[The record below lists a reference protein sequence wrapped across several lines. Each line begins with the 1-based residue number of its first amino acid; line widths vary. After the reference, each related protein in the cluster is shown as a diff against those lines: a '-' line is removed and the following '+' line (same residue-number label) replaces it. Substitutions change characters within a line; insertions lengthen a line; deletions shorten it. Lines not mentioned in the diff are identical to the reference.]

1 MSRLL
6 ILLFLLGAYAH
17 AQNFTISGTVKD
29 SLSGEDIY
37 GAVIK
42 VKELANVGATTN
54 AYGFYSLSIP
64 EGEYTLIFRASSYT
78 TKEKSIVL
86 KNDIAFNMELSIPQE
101 IQELEEVKV
110 SATKENDNITST
122 EMSVTK
128 FDPKVIKFVG
138 LSLSD

>member
-1 MSRLL
+1 
-6 ILLFLLGAYAH
+6 
-17 AQNFTISGTVKD
+17 
-29 SLSGEDIY
+29 
-37 GAVIK
+37 
-42 VKELANVGATTN
+42 ELANVGATTN

-128 FDPKVIKFVG
+128 FDPKDIETIPVIFGEKDVMKTLQLTPGVKSAGEGNAGFFVRG
-138 LSLSD
+138 GGTD